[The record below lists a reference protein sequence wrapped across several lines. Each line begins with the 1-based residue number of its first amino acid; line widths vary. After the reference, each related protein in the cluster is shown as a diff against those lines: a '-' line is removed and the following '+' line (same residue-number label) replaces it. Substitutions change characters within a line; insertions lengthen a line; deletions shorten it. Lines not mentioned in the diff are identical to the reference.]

1 MIPDLERIEEHLG
14 YHFNNENLLLEAL
27 THTSYVNEHPEE
39 DVSHNERL
47 EFLGDAILEAISS
60 EYLFRAYPELD
71 EGQLSKLRASMVC
84 ESSLAKCAG
93 RFGLEKYLRLGNGE
107 ERLGG
112 RKKPSIISDAM
123 EAVIGAVYL
132 DSNAVCITEVV
143 TRLILQDLKPSELF
157 KDNKTRLQELLQ
169 SGGGNCPSYE
179 LLAESGPDHAKQF
192 EMGVYLNGKLIG
204 KGKGNSKKRA
214 AQAAAADALSRIEA
228 E

>member
-14 YHFNNENLLLEAL
+14 YHFKNENLLLEAL

-123 EAVIGAVYL
+123 EAVIGAVYQ
-132 DSNAVCITEVV
+132 DCNAVCITEVAR
-143 TRLILQDLKPSELF
+143 RLILQDLKPSELF